1 MCIVLVNIKPNV
13 LSMPTFCYPTFL
25 LRSLQTWVENTD
37 YMAAW
42 FFSTKISIIPPSTI
56 FCAFC
61 GEKMVPAHFKN
72 YDRNVGR
79 GLSVAWIMVNVWKQ
93 KHHIFR
99 IQVTF
104 SVRRYLYFR
113 GNMLKRIDLISIFYL
128 SQIKFRRFDNKNH
141 HLCSMYVGI

>member
-25 LRSLQTWVENTD
+25 LRSLQTWVDNTD

-93 KHHIFR
+93 KQHIFR

-104 SVRRYLYFR
+104 SVHTYLGIYTLEATCWRELIWFLFSICHKSSL
-113 GNMLKRIDLISIFYL
+113 GDLITKTIT
-128 SQIKFRRFDNKNH
+128 
-141 HLCSMYVGI
+141 YVACM